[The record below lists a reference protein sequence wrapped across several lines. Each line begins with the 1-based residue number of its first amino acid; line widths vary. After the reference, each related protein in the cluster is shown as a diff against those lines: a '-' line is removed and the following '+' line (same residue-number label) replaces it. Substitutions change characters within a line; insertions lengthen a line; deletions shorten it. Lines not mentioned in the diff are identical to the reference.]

1 MRNRPHELRRRFGE
15 KLAER
20 LAGMMPGGNAA
31 LITRKPDFAYW
42 LVAGSNVKPWAKIA
56 IAPDARI
63 KVGLNEEWGEV
74 S

>member
-1 MRNRPHELRRRFGE
+1 MRDRSHELGRRLRK

-20 LAGMMPGGNAA
+20 LASMMPGGNAA

-42 LVAGSNVKPWAKIA
+42 LVAGSDVKPGAKIA

-63 KVGLNEEWGEV
+63 KVGLNKEWGEV
-74 S
+74 G